1 MGGAVTRGLAFAALF
16 AVVAV
21 ASCDGAFALMLP

>member
-16 AVVAV
+16 AIVLV
-21 ASCDGAFALMLP
+21 ASCDGAIAVMSP